1 MKATFDKILD
11 RIDRSYREA
20 TVILEAERKAR
31 TGKTERL
38 RALRLAQ
45 KSSERHSRERGTEAG
60 PMTSRKRVVFNSSL
74 TKDGWMVTSGGEPLS
89 NHETQKESEA
99 AAIAAARQV
108 YKDGGLGQAVLHK
121 ANGMIRE
128 ERTYGKDPERTPG

>member
-1 MKATFDKILD
+1 M
-11 RIDRSYREA
+11 
-20 TVILEAERKAR
+20 
-31 TGKTERL
+31 
-38 RALRLAQ
+38 RLAQ
-45 KSSERHSRERGTEAG
+45 STDKHSRERGMEEG
-60 PMTSRKRVVFNSSL
+60 PMTNRKRVVFNSSL
-74 TKDGWMVTSGGEPLS
+74 TKDGWLVTSGDEPLS